1 MQTAVLIQ
9 KAIRRQ
15 SAAKTRLPS
24 PIAQFKTF
32 LNRGAKP
39 SPESKAEPPPPPP
52 PEEQEKGET
61 LPPPDN
67 EGGEGIDWEG
77 GEPSGEAQG
86 ETAGEPSGE
95 AQGETAGEPSG
106 EPAPAGEASQD
117 APEPTQGASED
128 GAGETLPPAPETP
141 QGVAKDAPAKSGKAK
156 GAKKRGK

>member
-15 SAAKTRLPS
+15 SAKKRLPS

-52 PEEQEKGET
+52 PEEQGKGET
-61 LPPPDN
+61 LPPPEN

-95 AQGETAGEPSG
+95 PADAG
-106 EPAPAGEASQD
+106 ASQD
-117 APEPTQGASED
+117 APETPQGASED

-141 QGVAKDAPAKSGKAK
+141 QDVAKDAPAKSGKAK

>member
-52 PEEQEKGET
+52 HEEEKKGET
-61 LPPPDN
+61 LPPPEND
-67 EGGEGIDWEG
+67 GGEGIDWEG
-77 GEPSGEAQG
+77 GE
-86 ETAGEPSGE
+86 T
-95 AQGETAGEPSG
+95 SG

-117 APEPTQGASED
+117 AKEPTQGASDD
-128 GAGETLPPAPETP
+128 GAGETLPTVPETP
-141 QGVAKDAPAKSGKAK
+141 QGVEKDATAKSCKAK
-156 GAKKRGK
+156 CAKKRGK

>member
-15 SAAKTRLPS
+15 SAAKKRLPS

-61 LPPPDN
+61 LPPPEN

-77 GEPSGEAQG
+77 
-86 ETAGEPSGE
+86 
-95 AQGETAGEPSG
+95 
-106 EPAPAGEASQD
+106 GEASQD

-128 GAGETLPPAPETP
+128 GAGETTPPTPETP
-141 QGVAKDAPAKSGKAK
+141 QGVAGDAPAKSGKAK
-156 GAKKRGK
+156 GAKRRGK

>member
-1 MQTAVLIQ
+1 MQTAILIQ
-9 KAIRRQ
+9 KSIQRQ
-15 SAAKTRLPS
+15 ATARKKLPS

-52 PEEQEKGET
+52 PEGEEKGET
-61 LPPPDN
+61 LPPPEN

-77 GEPSGEAQG
+77 GEPSGEPAD
-86 ETAGEPSGE
+86 AGAS
-95 AQGETAGEPSG
+95 QD
-106 EPAPAGEASQD
+106 APAAPADEASQD

-128 GAGETLPPAPETP
+128 GAGETLPPTPETP
-141 QGVAKDAPAKSGKAK
+141 QDVAKDAPAKSGKGK